1 MKFQEGDKIPRTP
14 HKLSAEKPTA
24 FDIQFVV
31 DGIRYAYGFSMNDV
45 EFLDEYLYHFH
56 LEDRRRYLNVKVQ
69 SFHME

>member
-1 MKFQEGDKIPRTP
+1 MCEFQEGDKIPRTP

-45 EFLDEYLYHFH
+45 EFWMSICIISIWKTG
-56 LEDRRRYLNVKVQ
+56 EDI
-69 SFHME
+69 